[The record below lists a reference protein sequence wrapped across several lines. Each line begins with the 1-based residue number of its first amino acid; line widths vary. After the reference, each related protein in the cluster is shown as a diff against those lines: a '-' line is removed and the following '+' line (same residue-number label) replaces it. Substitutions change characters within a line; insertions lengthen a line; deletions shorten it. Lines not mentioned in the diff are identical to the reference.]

1 MGNGRTN
8 ELDHVSLQGEIRKA
22 AFRSRRAEK
31 GELQQGPRQAQSP
44 SVHGPWPFSMDTAG
58 RWDLHWA
65 SLLAF
70 MRAASSGHPCP
81 SEWGQGGDTVLYSP
95 ESHPCLSPSGAVRA
109 CGFEFYY
116 HPPSLRYLLTSWV
129 LFCLS
134 LFSPF
139 LVLYVLL
146 FFPISPDASLGI
158 LIARI
163 RVTQSVQTCMA
174 PRPVVPNLRTL
185 LLFHNLRLLLS
196 PPLCLPLSSQAKIC
210 SFS

>member
-1 MGNGRTN
+1 MGNRRTN

-58 RWDLHWA
+58 RWDLHSA

-129 LFCLS
+129 LFYLS

-146 FFPISPDASLGI
+146 FFSHKPRCFSGHTYSQDKGHPECANLHGSKTCG
-158 LIARI
+158 A
-163 RVTQSVQTCMA
+163 QSKNPPPVSQSQT
-174 PRPVVPNLRTL
+174 PFVPT
-185 LLFHNLRLLLS
+185 FV
-196 PPLCLPLSSQAKIC
+196 PTTVFPSQDL
-210 SFS
+210 